1 MITRRSLF
9 ATAAA
14 LPVVA
19 ALPLRAQAA
28 PVPVVATFSILA
40 DLVQRVGGERVA
52 VTALV
57 GPDGDAHSYA
67 PTPADAGRLASAR
80 LIVTNGLGFEGWMSR
95 LIRSSGTRAT
105 VATATRGIRPL
116 RAEGGH
122 AHGHSHSHAH
132 GHSHGAH
139 DPHAWQDASLV
150 KTYVANVAT
159 ALAEADPEGKAG
171 FESRAAAYTAE
182 LDALH
187 AEIRQAMAAV
197 PRQRRRILTTHDAFR
212 YFARAYEVDFVAVR
226 GVSSDSEPSAR
237 EIANIIRQIRQGR
250 ISALF
255 MENISDPRAIQ
266 RIASETGARIGGRLY
281 SDALS
286 PPDGP
291 AATYL
296 DLMRHNSRQI
306 GASLAQA

>member
-1 MITRRSLF
+1 MLSRRSLL
-9 ATAAA
+9 ATATA
-14 LPVVA
+14 LPVVVV
-19 ALPLRAQAA
+19 LPLRAQAG

-40 DLVQRVGGERVA
+40 DIVRRVGGERVA

-95 LIRSSGTRAT
+95 LIRSSGTRAG
-105 VATATRGIRPL
+105 VVTATRGIQPL
-116 RAEGGH
+116 AAEG
-122 AHGHSHSHAH
+122 SHAH
-132 GHSHGAH
+132 GHGHAHRHGHAHGAH

-150 KTYVANVAT
+150 KTYVANIAS
-159 ALAEADPEGKAG
+159 ALAEADPEGKAD
-171 FESRAAAYTAE
+171 FASRAAAYTAE

-187 AEIRQAMAAV
+187 AEIRQAMAAI
-197 PRQRRRILTTHDAFR
+197 PRERRRILTTHDAFR
-212 YFARAYEVDFVAVR
+212 YFARAYEVDFIAVR

-237 EIANIIRQIRQGR
+237 EIAALIRQIRQGR
-250 ISALF
+250 IAALF
-255 MENISDPRAIQ
+255 MENMSDPRSIE
-266 RIASETGARIGGRLY
+266 RIAAETGARIGGRLY

-306 GASLAQA
+306 AGALAQA